1 MTVRLMFAAV
11 LSFIVIG
18 LAYMIIIGLLQR

>member
-1 MTVRLMFAAV
+1 MRIVFTITVVFIAA
-11 LSFIVIG
+11 G